1 DLRPAL
7 TTTMLKSTRTTSA
20 VMSSPCR
27 ISCRVRDSSN
37 SAAKFSIGAEL
48 LDAML
53 EMAVA
58 MGVGSFINQAAVSE
72 NPFSR
77 AAGGWS
83 NPFPAPAEAL
93 GNGLSLQDYRHKGL
107 SVLRVQ
113 PGQAGR
119 STSKLARVRAGRS
132 GTQCKVPVEHE
143 ADSGGDRHAGGIQDH
158 GVARGCQR
166 GNGPFGIAGVT
177 VPDIA

>member
-83 NPFPAPAEAL
+83 NPHRAPAEAL
-93 GNGLSLQDYRHKGL
+93 GSGLSLQDYRHKGYRY
-107 SVLRVQ
+107 SGCNPARPVVQ
-113 PGQAGR
+113 RQGLPAFAPAGPAPNARYR
-119 STSKLARVRAGRS
+119 SSTKRTAAAIVTPVVSRITASFAGASGATARS
-132 GTQCKVPVEHE
+132 
-143 ADSGGDRHAGGIQDH
+143 
-158 GVARGCQR
+158 
-166 GNGPFGIAGVT
+166 
-177 VPDIA
+177 